1 MTVERRIEDN
11 GAITDIITLTPEENN
26 AMDEAHEIVS
36 KRYAE
41 MELEQTD
48 WEKKMLEYT
57 FQGIIRFEG
66 VESMLNYARTA
77 IISKGE
83 KAATRGY
90 C

>member
-41 MELEQTD
+41 MELELTD
-48 WEKKMLEYT
+48 WEK
-57 FQGIIRFEG
+57 
-66 VESMLNYARTA
+66 
-77 IISKGE
+77 
-83 KAATRGY
+83 
-90 C
+90 

>member
-1 MTVERRIEDN
+1 MKVERRIEDN

-66 VESMLNYARTA
+66 VEAMLNYARTA

>member
-36 KRYAE
+36 ERYAE

-66 VESMLNYARTA
+66 VEAMLNYARTA